1 MLVADVNLYWKK
13 WVMAVLQSWT
23 FIEWHAIQKIDWNQ
37 NHLNKLQNIES
48 KSGPLPGRKVFVCSE
63 HIELQI

>member
-1 MLVADVNLYWKK
+1 MSDGSFAKLNFYWVTRDK
-13 WVMAVLQSWT
+13 
-23 FIEWHAIQKIDWNQ
+23 KIDWNQ